1 MRRAQQFD
9 VGVGGGGF
17 GPTHA
22 DYSDDATVLTALKK
36 LVLKKSSGEQ
46 FNRMSKKPK
55 MKIKKEYKD

>member
-17 GPTHA
+17 GPTRA
-22 DYSDDATVLTALKK
+22 DYSDDESALTALKK
-36 LVLKKSSGEQ
+36 LALKKSSGEPL
-46 FNRMSKKPK
+46 NKPSKKPK